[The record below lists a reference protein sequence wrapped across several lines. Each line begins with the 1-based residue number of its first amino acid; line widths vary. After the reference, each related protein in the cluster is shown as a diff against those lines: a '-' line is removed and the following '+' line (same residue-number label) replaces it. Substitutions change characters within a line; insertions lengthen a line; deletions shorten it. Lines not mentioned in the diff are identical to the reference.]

1 MWNVAGSVVA
11 AELARRAFRQILSST
26 MSSQSVL
33 LVFSVHRGSDVPP
46 DRVLG
51 IDMPAGSPN
60 EKKKDRSK
68 NKQAKSQ
75 VTPAVQQVHVV
86 LRVDLWDDPPK
97 DNSQKED
104 ENDSDAY
111 VGHA

>member
-1 MWNVAGSVVA
+1 MGNETFDPNSPACS
-11 AELARRAFRQILSST
+11 EPARF
-26 MSSQSVL
+26 QSML
-33 LVFSVHRGSDVPP
+33 PPWSVHRGADVPP

-51 IDMPAGSPN
+51 IDMPTGSPN

-68 NKQAKSQ
+68 NSQLKSQ
-75 VTPAVQQVHVV
+75 ATPEMRQVHVV

-97 DNSQKED
+97 DNSQKEG
-104 ENDSDAY
+104 ENDSDAC